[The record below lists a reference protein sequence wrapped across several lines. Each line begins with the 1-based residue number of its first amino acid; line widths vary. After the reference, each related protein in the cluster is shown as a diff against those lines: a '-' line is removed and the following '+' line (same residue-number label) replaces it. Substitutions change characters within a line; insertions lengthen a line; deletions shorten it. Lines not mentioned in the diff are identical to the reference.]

1 MKACDFMS
9 IKAFIR
15 SKLMHLRS
23 EVSTED
29 LIKLGLTVGKN
40 FSRQEKTLID
50 QSHCWLITIGD
61 NVTLAPR
68 VHILAHDAS
77 TKKALGYT
85 RIGLVDIGSNVFI
98 GASTTVLPGVKIGD
112 NVVIGAGS
120 VVSKDIPANSVA
132 AGNPARVICSYD
144 EFVNRKSQE
153 LKSVKSFKEAYTL
166 RNPEFT
172 DEMKQEMK
180 EALAKGR
187 IGYVK

>member
-1 MKACDFMS
+1 MS
-9 IKAFIR
+9 IKTFIR
-15 SKLMHLRS
+15 SKIMHLRS
-23 EVSTED
+23 EISTED

-61 NVTLAPR
+61 DVTLAPR

-77 TKKALGYT
+77 TKSALDYT
-85 RIGLVDIGSNVFI
+85 RIGLVDIGNNVFI

-120 VVSKDIPANSVA
+120 VVSKDIPSNSVA
-132 AGNPARVICSYD
+132 AGNPAKVICSYE
-144 EFVNRKSQE
+144 EFVSRKEQE
-153 LKSVKSFKEAYTL
+153 LKATPSFKETYTL

-172 DEMKQEMK
+172 DEMKKEMK
-180 EALAKGR
+180 IALAKGR
-187 IGYVK
+187 IGYVE

>member
-1 MKACDFMS
+1 
-9 IKAFIR
+9 
-15 SKLMHLRS
+15 MHLRS

-29 LIKLGLTVGKN
+29 LVMLGLTVGKN

-61 NVTLAPR
+61 DVTLAPR

-98 GASTTVLPGVKIGD
+98 GASTTVLPGVRIGD

-132 AGNPARVICSYD
+132 VGNPARVICSYD
-144 EFVNRKSQE
+144 EFVNRKCQE
-153 LKSVKSFKEAYTL
+153 FKSVKRFKEAYTL

-172 DEMKQEMK
+172 DKMKQEMK
-180 EALAKGR
+180 DALKKGR
-187 IGYVK
+187 IGYVE